1 MLKTQSQL
9 LEVLERFSTPHLQVV
24 CDPYNYLS
32 SHLLAAQ
39 DRATSELLARF
50 EDRFV
55 VAHLKDVDPGGV
67 EVASPAFGTGVFNQ
81 QPYLEFLRDR
91 RPDLPLVLEHLAL
104 DEIPQAMGSA
114 SRWTAPRRRN
124 EAPKDTQGTGER
136 RPLMGWQFDEVSPD
150 TDVLRSAAPSIR
162 SRGVMCAVQR
172 GFRPLSRERGSRVGD
187 TAWVVTSHAP
197 S

>member
-32 SHLLAAQ
+32 SHLVAAQ

-104 DEIPQAMGSA
+104 DEIPQAIPRVGG
-114 SRWTAPRRRN
+114 RRRAAVTRHRRTRRGRASDVRSWVGSSTRCRRTRTCSVPLHRRS
-124 EAPKDTQGTGER
+124 EAEG
-136 RPLMGWQFDEVSPD
+136 
-150 TDVLRSAAPSIR
+150 
-162 SRGVMCAVQR
+162 
-172 GFRPLSRERGSRVGD
+172 
-187 TAWVVTSHAP
+187 
-197 S
+197 